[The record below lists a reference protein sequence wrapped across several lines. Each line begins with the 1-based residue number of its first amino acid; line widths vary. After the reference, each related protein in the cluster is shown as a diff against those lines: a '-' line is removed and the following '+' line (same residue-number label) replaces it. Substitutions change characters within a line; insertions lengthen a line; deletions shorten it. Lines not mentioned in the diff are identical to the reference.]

1 MLRFKVLFYFTGK
14 FILMEWGLQM
24 AFLGFGV
31 LLSILLFL
39 KEERNSLGLGFG
51 CNGLPNKRSSC
62 FYNIPIVS
70 S

>member
-1 MLRFKVLFYFTGK
+1 VKGK
-14 FILMEWGLQM
+14 FILVEWGLPM

-31 LLSILLFL
+31 FLYILIFFL
-39 KEERNSLGLGFG
+39 KEERNSIALGFG
-51 CNGLPNKRSSC
+51 RNGLPNKRSSC